1 MRIRNF
7 FWDFDGMLF
16 DTYPHTQAVFLEM
29 LRRRGRT
36 ADPDELYQK
45 MKITLWDAFRFYG
58 ADDAFIRD
66 FYELENT
73 LDFEPVGRPFDGI
86 PAVLRAVTAGGGRN
100 YLYTHRD
107 RVAYEYL
114 DRWDLTPLFAGGV
127 TAEDGF
133 PLKPAPDA
141 LDHLIVTHGLRRE
154 ESMMLGD
161 RLIDI
166 GAGRNAGVHTCLF
179 DPDGALPVDRSDFA
193 CRDTAAL
200 LRIVTACLAPESEK
214 SEKISD

>member
-1 MRIRNF
+1 MKITNYV
-7 FWDFDGMLF
+7 WDFDGMLF
-16 DTYPHTQAVFLEM
+16 DTYPHTQAVFLEI
-29 LRRRGRT
+29 LRRHGRT
-36 ADPDELYQK
+36 ADPDELYEK

-58 ADDAFIRD
+58 VDDAFIRE
-66 FYELENT
+66 FYALENT
-73 LDFEPVGRPFDGI
+73 LDFEPVGKPFDGI
-86 PAVLRAVTAGGGRN
+86 PAVLRTVTEGGGRN

-114 DRWDLTPLFAGGV
+114 DLYGLSPLFSGGV

-133 PLKPAPDA
+133 PHKPAPDA
-141 LDHLIVTHGLRRE
+141 LAHLIRLHGLARE

-166 GAGRNAGVHTCLF
+166 GAGKNAGIRTCLF
-179 DPDGALPVDRSDFA
+179 DPDGALPADQSDFA

-200 LRIVTACLAPESEK
+200 LSIVRGCLGA
-214 SEKISD
+214 